1 MPKVTYKAPPGD
13 AESVTW
19 RGKTFKNGEGVDID
33 DPAMLAKAQGNPYF
47 EVAGGDKK
55 GEQQQAPVL
64 GNYQD
69 AYTGQTFDLIKKPAP
84 PTYGA
89 GGSGPADIAKPSSA
103 TQGSVAVEASRSVT
117 TAPGENPAFEE
128 IYGAKQSEV
137 ATGEYEGAPE
147 YKGPEGTVG
156 SGKPRGRPPGS
167 PNKK

>member
-33 DPAMLAKAQGNPYF
+33 DPAMLAKAQNNPYF
-47 EVAGGDKK
+47 EVSGGDKK

-89 GGSGPADIAKPSSA
+89 GGGGPAEIGKPSSA
-103 TQGSVAVEASRSVT
+103 TQGSTAIESSRSILGPSESRFREAYGGTIEEVNK
-117 TAPGENPAFEE
+117 GEAESQME
-128 IYGAKQSEV
+128 AGRSE
-137 ATGEYEGAPE
+137 GQEPP
-147 YKGPEGTVG
+147 K
-156 SGKPRGRPPGS
+156 RGRPPGS
-167 PNKK
+167 GKK